1 MGSILHTLTHI
12 ITSTKKMTLQ
22 ALLVLL
28 TISANSVIVA
38 PTSSPN
44 PGPPLERI
52 DLTEVISGPLETAGQ
67 IFEVVTL
74 AVVSQV
80 AESAVNAFNKP
91 KRKITN
97 QFQRP
102 LRSTRS
108 KIKLRKPLQKHYL
121 DQRY

>member
-1 MGSILHTLTHI
+1 MIGASI
-12 ITSTKKMTLQ
+12 
-22 ALLVLL
+22 
-28 TISANSVIVA
+28 
-38 PTSSPN
+38 SSQN

-52 DLTEVISGPLETAGQ
+52 DLTEAISGPLETAGQ

-80 AESAVNAFNKP
+80 AESAFNAFNKP

-108 KIKLRKPLQKHYL
+108 KIRLRHLLQKHYL
-121 DQRY
+121 DQRNQYF

>member
-1 MGSILHTLTHI
+1 M
-12 ITSTKKMTLQ
+12 
-22 ALLVLL
+22 A
-28 TISANSVIVA
+28 ISA
-38 PTSSPN
+38 SSIIGASISSQN

-52 DLTEVISGPLETAGQ
+52 DLTEAISGPLETAGQ

-80 AESAVNAFNKP
+80 AESAFNAFNKP

-108 KIKLRKPLQKHYL
+108 KMKVQQPLQKVYL
-121 DQRY
+121 DQRYQHF

>member
-1 MGSILHTLTHI
+1 M
-12 ITSTKKMTLQ
+12 
-22 ALLVLL
+22 
-28 TISANSVIVA
+28 IVA

-52 DLTEVISGPLETAGQ
+52 DINEAISGPLETAGQ

-80 AESAVNAFNKP
+80 AESAINAFNKP

-97 QFQRP
+97 QFGRP

-108 KIKLRKPLQKHYL
+108 KIKVRQPLQKHYL
-121 DQRY
+121 DQRYQHF